1 MIANTLGKHDQ
12 LREVERI
19 DSRYIIYISG
29 IYEDSKGDWYLK
41 IGVGVFQ
48 NDEMHAPLDS
58 GTLINPKSGYIKRK
72 I

>member
-1 MIANTLGKHDQ
+1 MANRLGEHDQ
-12 LREVERI
+12 LRDVERI
-19 DSRYIIYISG
+19 DSRYSIYIAG
-29 IYEDSKGDWYLK
+29 IYENSKRDWYLK

-48 NDEMHAPLDS
+48 SDEMHAPLDS